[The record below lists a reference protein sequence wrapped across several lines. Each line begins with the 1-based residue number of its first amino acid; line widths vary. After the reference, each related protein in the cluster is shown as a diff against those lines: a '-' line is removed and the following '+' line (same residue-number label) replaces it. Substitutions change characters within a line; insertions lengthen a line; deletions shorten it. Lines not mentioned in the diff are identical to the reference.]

1 MGHNRRQCTKLGKSS
16 TIAIYSSVDRHL
28 SLRPSQNYSFFLCEL
43 SDEKSF
49 IMDLVSFALPDT
61 RLTVVHRNSDC
72 SSGLST
78 TITIMHN
85 SNVLHHSVM
94 SASIAFKMK
103 RNGKDVTVTKKRTV
117 ASAGDAN
124 PFFKKSK

>member
-1 MGHNRRQCTKLGKSS
+1 
-16 TIAIYSSVDRHL
+16 
-28 SLRPSQNYSFFLCEL
+28 
-43 SDEKSF
+43 
-49 IMDLVSFALPDT
+49 MDLVSFALPDT